1 MAKNKNRKNGAP
13 KMGKPPHLR
22 VVGFPDESGKRR
34 KPSDFGPA
42 ERVYFRELHLLV
54 DKIYNEAAE
63 YEWTWN
69 QLAEEA
75 GLAYRTV
82 SNLGDRKTKWPRFST
97 VWRLAKA
104 VGYDLVIKTTPK
116 AKQTPVLAKLA

>member
-1 MAKNKNRKNGAP
+1 
-13 KMGKPPHLR
+13 MGKPPHLR
-22 VVGFPDESGKRR
+22 VVGFPDEKGKRQ

-42 ERVYFRELHLLV
+42 ECVYFRELHRLV
-54 DKIYNEAAE
+54 DLIYKEAAE

-69 QLAEEA
+69 KLAEEA
-75 GLAYRTV
+75 GLAYQTV
-82 SNLGDRKTKWPRFST
+82 ANLGDRKTRWPRFST

-104 VGYDLVIKTTPK
+104 VGFDLVIKTTPK